1 MYPAYKY
8 ILLYNVKQK
17 GEERKG
23 KSHMPFKAINIFI
36 LMHKHNKPKW
46 YVGWGGGGYV
56 SLIMDHLF
64 NWNELWTCRNLFKN
78 CVIERKLIENNF
90 IYVER
95 WKKKLHYLHLKKMSI
110 FLLKKIKTFWE
121 RLILRKNV
129 INFWEKGFEKGFP
142 LDFLWKGLFFNGKN
156 IRKEQSYFK
165 E

>member
-1 MYPAYKY
+1 MYPAYEY

-46 YVGWGGGGYV
+46 YVGGGGYV

-90 IYVER
+90 IYVET
-95 WKKKLHYLHLKKMSI
+95 WKKKTPL
-110 FLLKKIKTFWE
+110 FT
-121 RLILRKNV
+121 
-129 INFWEKGFEKGFP
+129 FEKNEYFP
-142 LDFLWKGLFFNGKN
+142 FEKDQDFLGKT
-156 IRKEQSYFK
+156 YFK
-165 E
+165 EECYKLLGKGFWKRFSSWLSMKRPFF